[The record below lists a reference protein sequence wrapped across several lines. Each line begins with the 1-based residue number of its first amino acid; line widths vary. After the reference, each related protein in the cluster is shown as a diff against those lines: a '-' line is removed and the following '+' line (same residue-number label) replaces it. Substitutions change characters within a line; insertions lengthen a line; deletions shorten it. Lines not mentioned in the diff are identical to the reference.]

1 MNPHVY
7 AASLG
12 PPTRP
17 RVFRDP
23 VHGDITF
30 PRGPFQRLLESL
42 IDTELFQRL
51 RGIRQTAV
59 MNLVFHGA
67 EHSRFAHSMGA
78 AHVAGMM
85 VDAAATNSG
94 LGVSAAEREEIVL
107 AALLHDVGHGPFS
120 HSMEEIIG
128 PSFKH
133 ERMSVRIFEAPE
145 SEIHRLLVAY
155 RPELP
160 RRLCAF
166 IEHAPTRSPDR
177 SSERSWRHDIVSS
190 QLDADRLDYLARDG
204 LMAGIRS
211 HAFDLRRLVRS
222 LVVIDDHLV
231 VDARAQDNVEAFLLA
246 LDQMYGTAYYHKT
259 VRAASLLLEAII
271 RRALRLA
278 RESPARAAALF
289 PPGPRR
295 GSDLSRPDPF
305 HALLEQGDQVPLDD
319 YVRLDEAYVMSL
331 LADWRNAADPA
342 LAELVTCFKTR
353 RFPKMVRLPLES
365 RSMSRADWQA
375 AAEVAHQIFSRRFA
389 DRDSQDHVHFD
400 EPGRLSY
407 KLYSAAGTAKPIR
420 ITTASGGSRPI
431 ESDPRSIAN
440 NLSLRLYFPRLFVPE
455 AIREEVERALASLGT
470 ETWAPHLHPLPAT
483 REEGEG

>member
-1 MNPHVY
+1 MNPYVPTPPP
-7 AASLG
+7 G

-30 PRGPFQRLLESL
+30 PRGAFQHLLESV

-78 AHVAGMM
+78 AHVAGLM
-85 VDAAATNSG
+85 VDAAAANSG
-94 LGVSAAEREEIVL
+94 LTVSGPEREETIL

-128 PSFKH
+128 EGFAH
-133 ERMSVRIFEAPE
+133 ERMSVRILDAPE
-145 SEIHRLLVAY
+145 SEIHRLLSAY
-155 RPELP
+155 RADLP
-160 RRLCAF
+160 GRLCAF
-166 IEHAPTRSPDR
+166 IEHRAV
-177 SSERSWRHDIVSS
+177 RSWRHDIVSS
-190 QLDADRLDYLARDG
+190 QLDADRLDYLARDA

-259 VRAASLLLEAII
+259 VRAASLLLEATIG
-271 RRALRLA
+271 RALRLA
-278 RESPARAAALF
+278 RESPARARELF
-289 PPGPRR
+289 PPR
-295 GSDLSRPDPF
+295 DDRPDPF
-305 HALLEQGDQVPLDD
+305 HALLEEGHRVSLAD

-331 LADWRNAADPA
+331 MADWRAASDPA
-342 LAELVTCFKTR
+342 LADLVAAFKTR
-353 RFPKMVRLPLES
+353 RFPKMVRLPLENRSLS
-365 RSMSRADWQA
+365 RDDWQDA
-375 AAEVAHQIFSRRFA
+375 VQIATQIFLRRFPEH
-389 DRDSQDHVHFD
+389 DPRDHVHFD

-407 KLYSAAGTAKPIR
+407 KLYAAGGTAEPIR
-420 ITTASGGSRPI
+420 ITTPGGRTRPI

-455 AIREEVERALASLGT
+455 SIREDVEEALVGLGT
-470 ETWAPHLHPLPAT
+470 TLRRPAPPGPDPAA
-483 REEGEG
+483 RG

>member
-1 MNPHVY
+1 MNPHNPNLPGVL
-7 AASLG
+7 AR

-30 PRGPFQRLLESL
+30 PRGPFQHLLESL

-85 VDAAATNSG
+85 VDAAAANSG
-94 LGVSAAEREEIVL
+94 LPVTSADREEIVL

-128 PSFKH
+128 PGFKH
-133 ERMSVRIFEAPE
+133 ERMSVRILEAPE
-145 SEIHRLLVAY
+145 SEIQRLLAAY

-160 RRLCAF
+160 RRLSAF
-166 IEHAPTRSPDR
+166 IDHAPS
-177 SSERSWRHDIVSS
+177 RSWRHDIVSS

-204 LMAGIRS
+204 LMAGMAS

-222 LVVIDDHLV
+222 MVVIDDHLV

-278 RESPARAAALF
+278 RESNARAASLF
-289 PPGPRR
+289 PPRPGRR
-295 GSDLSRPDPF
+295 AAAEGADPF
-305 HALLEQGDQVPLDD
+305 HALLELGDRVSLDD

-331 LADWRNAADPA
+331 MAEWRDADDPA

-353 RFPKMVRLPLES
+353 RFPKMVRLPLEN
-365 RSMSRADWQA
+365 RSMSRSDWQA
-375 AAEVAHQIFSRRFA
+375 AAEVAHRIFARRFP
-389 DRDSQDHVHFD
+389 DRDSQDYVHFD

-455 AIREEVERALASLGT
+455 SIRQEVEQSLGGR
-470 ETWAPHLHPLPAT
+470 APPSSDPAT
-483 REEGEG
+483 S